1 MDLSRENLDSLFT
14 GFQALL
20 NRGLEQADTSYL
32 KWCDEVRS
40 STAAEIYPLLTLSG
54 SMREW
59 IGDRVINSASP
70 EKMTLANVD
79 YERTESV
86 PANAVADDRYNVYG
100 RIFTLMGVDAGNL
113 WAELATK
120 ALCEPGNWADGS
132 PFYGPHEFGVT
143 TIDNNLGTL
152 ELTVKNYETAR
163 KRMMSFCGADGKP
176 LRLVPDTIIVGPDL
190 EGLAKMIFEADLV
203 NDGTNAA
210 VSNIHRGECEICV
223 NYGMTGTYAK
233 YWFIVCTKRGI
244 KPIVVQKRKDG
255 PLVRK
260 DKDTDD
266 VVFWQNDL
274 VFGYHSRGAALASM
288 PHLIIGSFPA
298 NE

>member
-1 MDLSRENLDSLFT
+1 MDLSRENLDTLFT

-32 KWCDEVRS
+32 KWSDVVKS

-70 EKMTLANVD
+70 EKMTLAKMTLANVD

-152 ELTVKNYETAR
+152 ELTV
-163 KRMMSFCGADGKP
+163 
-176 LRLVPDTIIVGPDL
+176 LRLILSMTEQTPPSAT
-190 EGLAKMIFEADLV
+190 F
-203 NDGTNAA
+203 TR
-210 VSNIHRGECEICV
+210 VSV
-223 NYGMTGTYAK
+223 KYA
-233 YWFIVCTKRGI
+233 
-244 KPIVVQKRKDG
+244 
-255 PLVRK
+255 
-260 DKDTDD
+260 
-266 VVFWQNDL
+266 
-274 VFGYHSRGAALASM
+274 
-288 PHLIIGSFPA
+288 
-298 NE
+298 